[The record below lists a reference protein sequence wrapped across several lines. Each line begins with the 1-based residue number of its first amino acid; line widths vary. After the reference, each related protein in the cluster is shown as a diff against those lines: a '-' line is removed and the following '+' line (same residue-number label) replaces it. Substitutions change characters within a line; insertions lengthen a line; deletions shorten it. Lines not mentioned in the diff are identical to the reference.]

1 MCYEYGY
8 EATIVACLRR
18 RPFVARRKL
27 LIKDRNVKYFFWL
40 ILQEELGGIEPKRRM
55 RYENP
60 CDARLLREAYA
71 RTTRRPH
78 TETFAE
84 KVVGY
89 FF

>member
-1 MCYEYGY
+1 
-8 EATIVACLRR
+8 
-18 RPFVARRKL
+18 
-27 LIKDRNVKYFFWL
+27 
-40 ILQEELGGIEPKRRM
+40 M

-84 KVVGY
+84 KVVSLLWY
-89 FF
+89 HHALVKRPR